1 MKRCRTRGLLTL
13 VGGMVTLAGS
23 SGAAAEVA
31 SFRPP
36 NSETAPVLPRAAYA
50 PIANVAPAVNV
61 APAPR
66 SGLHEAPLPH
76 EIPAD
81 VVVRAFVKADDGT
94 LRLVVRVPLTSMRD
108 VDFPVRG
115 PGYVEI
121 EEASELLA
129 DQATIWIAG
138 YLALYEESTLLPAPA
153 VTATRISLPSDPSFA
168 DYDRA
173 LARVSDPPLPS
184 GIDLILEQAMLDVVL
199 ETPIQSA
206 DSRFSIDPAW
216 AHLGIRTTTVL
227 RFVTP
232 EGAERVYQYTGNP
245 GRVRL
250 DPRWHQAF
258 LRFVVLGFAHILDGI
273 DHLLFLLCLV
283 IPMRRFWPLVSV
295 VTAFTAAHSITL
307 GASVLGIAP
316 NALWFPPLI
325 ETLIAASIVFMAIE
339 NIVSGGDGVQGSAA
353 TGAGQGPAAT
363 GAAPGRQRR
372 WMWAFGFGLV
382 HGFGFSFQLRESL
395 QFAGSHL
402 FSSLLGFNLGVE
414 FGQLFAL
421 LIMVPGLALLFAKVI
436 PERTGAI
443 LVSALVAHTSWHWM
457 AERWGVLTAYNFQ
470 RPALDAAFGAALLRW
485 VALLLIVVAVAWGL
499 GEAYRRLAKWAA
511 RRGIQGGSERERPTA
526 SG

>member
-1 MKRCRTRGLLTL
+1 MKRHGTSGLVAL
-13 VGGMVTLAGS
+13 VAGMVALAGPFE
-23 SGAAAEVA
+23 AAAEVA
-31 SFRPP
+31 SDASRRSAAATAHELPAVALRP
-36 NSETAPVLPRAAYA
+36 A
-50 PIANVAPAVNV
+50 PI
-61 APAPR
+61 
-66 SGLHEAPLPH
+66 PH

-81 VVVRAFVKADDGT
+81 VVVRAFVKAEEGT
-94 LRLVVRVPLTSMRD
+94 LRLVIRVPLTSMRD
-108 VDFPVRG
+108 VTFPVRG

-121 EEASELLA
+121 DEASALLS
-129 DQATIWIAG
+129 DQATIWIAS
-138 YLALYEESTLLPAPA
+138 YVALYEESALLPAPT
-153 VTATRISLPSDPSFA
+153 VTAARISLPSDPSFA

-173 LARVSDPPLPS
+173 LAHVGAPPLPV

-199 ETPIQSA
+199 ETPIESA

-216 AHLGIRTTTVL
+216 AHLGLRTTTVL

-258 LRFVVLGFAHILDGI
+258 LRFIVLGFAHILDGI

-283 IPMRRFWPLVSV
+283 IPLRRFWPLVSV

-325 ETLIAASIVFMAIE
+325 ETLIAASIVFMALE
-339 NIVSGGDGVQGSAA
+339 NIVARTQK
-353 TGAGQGPAAT
+353 
-363 GAAPGRQRR
+363 RR

-402 FSSLLGFNLGVE
+402 FTSLLGFNLGVE

-421 LIMVPGLALLFAKVI
+421 LIMVPGLALLFAKAI

-443 LVSALVAHTSWHWM
+443 LISALVAHTSWHWM

-485 VALLLIVVAVAWGL
+485 VTLLLIVAGVAWGL

-511 RRGIQGGSERERPTA
+511 ARRGTDGASEPEQPTE
-526 SG
+526 

>member
-1 MKRCRTRGLLTL
+1 
-13 VGGMVTLAGS
+13 
-23 SGAAAEVA
+23 
-31 SFRPP
+31 
-36 NSETAPVLPRAAYA
+36 
-50 PIANVAPAVNV
+50 
-61 APAPR
+61 
-66 SGLHEAPLPH
+66 
-76 EIPAD
+76 
-81 VVVRAFVKADDGT
+81 VVVRAFVKAADGT

-129 DQATIWIAG
+129 DQATIWIAS
-138 YLALYEESTLLPAPA
+138 YVALYEESAPLPRPI
-153 VTATRISLPSDPSFA
+153 VTGARISLPSDPSFA

-173 LARVSDPPLPS
+173 LAHVSAPPLGA

-199 ETPIQSA
+199 ETPVESA
-206 DSRFSIDPAW
+206 DSRLSIDPAW

-325 ETLIAASIVFMAIE
+325 ETLIAASIVFMALE
-339 NIVSGGDGVQGSAA
+339 NIVAKTQK
-353 TGAGQGPAAT
+353 
-363 GAAPGRQRR
+363 RR

-382 HGFGFSFQLRESL
+382 HGFGFSFLLRESL

-402 FSSLLGFNLGVE
+402 FTSLLGFNLGVE

-470 RPALDAAFGAALLRW
+470 PPALDAVFGAALLGW

-511 RRGIQGGSERERPTA
+511 ARRGVKGASGRERPTA
-526 SG
+526 SGQPAE

>member
-1 MKRCRTRGLLTL
+1 M
-13 VGGMVTLAGS
+13 
-23 SGAAAEVA
+23 
-31 SFRPP
+31 
-36 NSETAPVLPRAAYA
+36 
-50 PIANVAPAVNV
+50 
-61 APAPR
+61 
-66 SGLHEAPLPH
+66 
-76 EIPAD
+76 
-81 VVVRAFVKADDGT
+81 VVRAFVKAEDGT

-108 VDFPVRG
+108 VTFPVRG

-121 EEASELLA
+121 EEASALLS
-129 DQATIWIAG
+129 DQATIWIAS
-138 YLALYEESTLLPAPA
+138 YVALYEEATPLPRPV

-173 LARVSDPPLPS
+173 LAHVSDPPLPA

-199 ETPIQSA
+199 ETPVQSA
-206 DSRFSIDPAW
+206 ASRFSIDPAW

-232 EGAERVYQYTGNP
+232 QGAERVYQYTGNP
-245 GRVRL
+245 GTVRL

-283 IPMRRFWPLVSV
+283 IPLRRFWPLVSV

-325 ETLIAASIVFMAIE
+325 ETLIAASIVFMALE
-339 NIVSGGDGVQGSAA
+339 NIVAKTQK
-353 TGAGQGPAAT
+353 
-363 GAAPGRQRR
+363 RR

-402 FSSLLGFNLGVE
+402 FTSLFGFNLGVE

-443 LVSALVAHTSWHWM
+443 LISALVAHTSWHWM
-457 AERWGVLTAYNFQ
+457 ADRWGVLTAYDFQ
-470 RPALDAAFGAALLRW
+470 APTWDAAFWAVAMRW
-485 VALLLIVVAVAWGL
+485 AILLIIVMGAAWGL
-499 GEAYRRLAKWAA
+499 AEAYRRLARRFGVGERGGEGSARPPEEGAA
-511 RRGIQGGSERERPTA
+511 EAADGGQG
-526 SG
+526 

>member
-1 MKRCRTRGLLTL
+1 MKRSKTSGLVALA
-13 VGGMVTLAGS
+13 VGMVTLAGS
-23 SGAAAEVA
+23 SRAAAEVA
-31 SFRPP
+31 
-36 NSETAPVLPRAAYA
+36 PVVSRST
-50 PIANVAPAVNV
+50 PAT
-61 APAPR
+61 APAP
-66 SGLHEAPLPH
+66 HEPAAAALRRAPVPH

-129 DQATIWIAG
+129 DQATIWIAS
-138 YLALYEESTLLPAPA
+138 YVALFEESVPLSAPT
-153 VTATRISLPSDPSFA
+153 VTGARISLPSDPSFA

-173 LARVSDPPLPS
+173 LAHISAPPLGA

-199 ETPIQSA
+199 ETPVESA

-325 ETLIAASIVFMAIE
+325 ETLIAASIVFMALE
-339 NIVSGGDGVQGSAA
+339 NIVAKTQK
-353 TGAGQGPAAT
+353 
-363 GAAPGRQRR
+363 RR

-382 HGFGFSFQLRESL
+382 HGFGFSFLLRESL

-402 FSSLLGFNLGVE
+402 FTSLLGFNLGVE

-470 RPALDAAFGAALLRW
+470 RPALDAVFGAALLRW
-485 VALLLIVVAVAWGL
+485 VALLVIVVAVAWGL
-499 GEAYRRLAKWAA
+499 AEAYRRLAKWAA
-511 RRGIQGGSERERPTA
+511 ARRGVEG
-526 SG
+526 

>member
-1 MKRCRTRGLLTL
+1 MMRSKTSGLVALA
-13 VGGMVTLAGS
+13 VGMVTLAGS
-23 SGAAAEVA
+23 SRAAAEVA
-31 SFRPP
+31 PGVSRSTPA
-36 NSETAPVLPRAAYA
+36 TASAPHEPAAA
-50 PIANVAPAVNV
+50 
-61 APAPR
+61 APR
-66 SGLHEAPLPH
+66 SAPVPH

-129 DQATIWIAG
+129 DQATIWIAS
-138 YLALYEESTLLPAPA
+138 YVALYEETALLPRPI
-153 VTATRISLPSDPSFA
+153 VTGARISLPSDPSFA

-173 LARVSDPPLPS
+173 LAHISAPPLGA

-199 ETPIQSA
+199 ETPVESA

-325 ETLIAASIVFMAIE
+325 ETLIAASIVFMALE
-339 NIVSGGDGVQGSAA
+339 NIVAKTQK
-353 TGAGQGPAAT
+353 
-363 GAAPGRQRR
+363 RR

-382 HGFGFSFQLRESL
+382 HGFGFSFLLRESL

-402 FSSLLGFNLGVE
+402 FTSLLGFNLGVE

-470 RPALDAAFGAALLRW
+470 RPALDAVFGAALLRW
-485 VALLLIVVAVAWGL
+485 VALLLVVVAVAWGL

-511 RRGIQGGSERERPTA
+511 ARRGVEG
-526 SG
+526 

>member
-1 MKRCRTRGLLTL
+1 MKRHGTSGLVALA
-13 VGGMVTLAGS
+13 VGMSTLAGS
-23 SGAAAEVA
+23 SRAVAEVA
-31 SFRPP
+31 PGISPSTP
-36 NSETAPVLPRAAYA
+36 ATAPTRAT
-50 PIANVAPAVNV
+50 VAIGPALR
-61 APAPR
+61 PAP
-66 SGLHEAPLPH
+66 GPH

-94 LRLVVRVPLTSMRD
+94 LRLVVRVPLSSMRD

-138 YLALYEESTLLPAPA
+138 YVALFEESAPLPAPTVA
-153 VTATRISLPSDPSFA
+153 GARISLPSDPSFA

-173 LARVSDPPLPS
+173 LAHIGAPPLGA
-184 GIDLILEQAMLDVVL
+184 GIDLILEQAMLDVAL
-199 ETPIQSA
+199 ETPIRSA

-232 EGAERVYQYTGNP
+232 DGAERVYQYTGNP

-258 LRFVVLGFAHILDGI
+258 LRFVALGFAHILDGI

-325 ETLIAASIVFMAIE
+325 ETLIAASIVFMALE
-339 NIVSGGDGVQGSAA
+339 NVV
-353 TGAGQGPAAT
+353 GAVRPTGPARR
-363 GAAPGRQRR
+363 PRR
-372 WMWAFGFGLV
+372 WIWAFGFGLV

-402 FSSLLGFNLGVE
+402 FTSLLGFNLGVE

-421 LIMVPGLALLFAKVI
+421 LIMVPGLALLFAKAI
-436 PERTGAI
+436 PARTGAI
-443 LVSALVAHTSWHWM
+443 LISALVAHTSWHWM

-470 RPALDAAFGAALLRW
+470 RPALDAVFGAALLRW

-511 RRGIQGGSERERPTA
+511 RRGVEGASVRERPEE
-526 SG
+526 

>member
-1 MKRCRTRGLLTL
+1 MKRHGTSGLVALAA
-13 VGGMVTLAGS
+13 GMVTLAGPS
-23 SGAAAEVA
+23 EAAAEVA
-31 SFRPP
+31 SDASRRSAAATAHELRADAPRP
-36 NSETAPVLPRAAYA
+36 A
-50 PIANVAPAVNV
+50 PI
-61 APAPR
+61 
-66 SGLHEAPLPH
+66 PH

-81 VVVRAFVKADDGT
+81 VVVRAFVKAEDGA
-94 LRLVVRVPLTSMRD
+94 LRLVIRVPLTSMRD
-108 VDFPVRG
+108 VTFPVRG

-121 EEASELLA
+121 DEASALLS
-129 DQATIWIAG
+129 DQATIWIAS
-138 YLALYEESTLLPAPA
+138 YVALYEESTQLPAPV
-153 VTATRISLPSDPSFA
+153 VTAARISLPSDPSFT

-173 LARVSDPPLPS
+173 LAHVSAPPLPA

-199 ETPIQSA
+199 ETPIGSA

-216 AHLGIRTTTVL
+216 AHLGLRTTTVL

-283 IPMRRFWPLVSV
+283 IPLRRFWPLVSV

-325 ETLIAASIVFMAIE
+325 ETLIAASIVFMALE
-339 NIVSGGDGVQGSAA
+339 NIVARTQK
-353 TGAGQGPAAT
+353 
-363 GAAPGRQRR
+363 RR

-402 FSSLLGFNLGVE
+402 FTSLLGFNLGVE

-421 LIMVPGLALLFAKVI
+421 LIMVPGLALLFARVI

-485 VALLLIVVAVAWGL
+485 VALLLIVAGVAWGL

-511 RRGIQGGSERERPTA
+511 ARRGTDGASEPEQPTE
-526 SG
+526 